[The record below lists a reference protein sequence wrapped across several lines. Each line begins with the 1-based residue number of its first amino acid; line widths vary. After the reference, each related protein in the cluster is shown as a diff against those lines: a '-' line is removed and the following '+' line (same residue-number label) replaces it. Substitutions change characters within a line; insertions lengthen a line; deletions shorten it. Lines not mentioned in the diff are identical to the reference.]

1 MKIRLDICE
10 LKMADP
16 NKDTADIPNN
26 GKCDTE
32 SLEITANADL
42 FMVSNNTNITKLLL
56 SLIIF

>member
-1 MKIRLDICE
+1 
-10 LKMADP
+10 MADP